1 MKNCHKMTISGALS
15 QISNKHFSTVVL
27 QFFVLSFIIIKI
39 SPKSYLKAG
48 TLVYTPLLIENRRE
62 FIQCMTE
69 ERQLKASFPVTCID
83 FGNVSPVE
91 S

>member
-1 MKNCHKMTISGALS
+1 MKDCHKMTISGALS

-27 QFFVLSFIIIKI
+27 QFFFLSFIIIKN

-48 TLVYTPLLIENRRE
+48 TLVYTPAE
-62 FIQCMTE
+62 MTE
-69 ERQLKASFPVTCID
+69 ERQLKASFPVTCIH
-83 FGNVSPVE
+83 FGNVPAVE